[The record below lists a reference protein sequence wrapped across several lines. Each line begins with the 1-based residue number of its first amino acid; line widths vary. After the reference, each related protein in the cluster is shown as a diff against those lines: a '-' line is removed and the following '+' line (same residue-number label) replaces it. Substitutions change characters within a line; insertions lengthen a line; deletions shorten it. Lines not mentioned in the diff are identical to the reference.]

1 MRKWMCHID
10 LPILIPPHRPFVP
23 CSSSASVR
31 QLTTVLLH
39 SDSFVND
46 THLGSLGG
54 QLELA

>member
-10 LPILIPPHRPFVP
+10 LSILIPFVP